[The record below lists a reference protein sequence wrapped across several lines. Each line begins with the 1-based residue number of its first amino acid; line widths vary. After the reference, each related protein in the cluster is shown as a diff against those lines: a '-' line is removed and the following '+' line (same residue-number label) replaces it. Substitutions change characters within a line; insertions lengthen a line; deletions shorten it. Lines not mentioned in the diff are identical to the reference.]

1 MSAINQQMI
10 YYATASG
17 TGKWY
22 GSRGCFGGGYSG
34 STENEIDYVA
44 IDTTGDA
51 TDFGDLTQSRQAISG
66 TSNGTRG
73 MFMGG
78 CNASGSP
85 YDRTDYITVGTLADA
100 TDFGDPTVDRSNGGG
115 VSDGN
120 YAIHSGGSSG
130 GAYATGT
137 DTIDYY
143 TIAITGDATN
153 FGDLLFTIACSQG
166 AVNDATRGVIAGGF
180 AASNSNVVDTIQYI
194 TMATTGDA
202 TDFGDL
208 TSATANMGGGVD
220 NSVRGVVH
228 YGSGAGVPTIE
239 YITIAT
245 TGDATNF
252 GNLTQKR
259 KESGGCNN
267 QTRGIWGGGKD
278 NSAEDIIDYITIDT
292 TGDATDFGD
301 LTQSKQSISACS
313 GT

>member
-1 MSAINQQMI
+1 MAYKSE
-10 YYATASG
+10 TASTISAN
-17 TGKWY
+17 TGL
-22 GSRGCFGGGYSG
+22 SRAQ
-34 STENEIDYVA
+34 EIRA
-44 IDTTGDA
+44 TLGD
-51 TDFGDLTQSRQAISG
+51 DSVEFDSRLI
-66 TSNGTRG
+66 
-73 MFMGG
+73 
-78 CNASGSP
+78 
-85 YDRTDYITVGTLADA
+85 
-100 TDFGDPTVDRSNGGG
+100 
-115 VSDGN
+115 
-120 YAIHSGGSSG
+120 
-130 GAYATGT
+130 
-137 DTIDYY
+137 
-143 TIAITGDATN
+143 
-153 FGDLLFTIACSQG
+153 
-166 AVNDATRGVIAGGF
+166 
-180 AASNSNVVDTIQYI
+180 
-194 TMATTGDA
+194 
-202 TDFGDL
+202 GDL

-301 LTQSKQSISACS
+301 LTQSKQSMSACS